1 MAVSA
6 VGLVALL
13 SLAGRRLGVAPQ
25 IILVAAG
32 VALSYLPPF
41 DGLALDPEI
50 VLMGLLPVLLYASAI
65 ALPTS
70 EFRRDL
76 VPIGALSVVLVVVSA
91 IGVGWLLHLWIAGL
105 PLAAGIALGALLSPT
120 DAAATGVIK
129 PLGLSARVLAILNG
143 EALLNDASALV
154 VLRSSLVAGVVG
166 FSAAQGIRD
175 FAYAAI
181 VAFVLGSLIG
191 RVGVEARHRIQ
202 ATAPAT
208 VVSFLV
214 PFAAYLAAEVLGA
227 SGLMAVAAAGIA
239 TLQRGPHRL
248 GALQRMTEHANW
260 HTMEFLVEG
269 AVFLLMGLQLRS
281 LISALNAGGESLPA
295 ALRCGALAL
304 VVLLAVRG
312 VFMALVI
319 ALVGRSTRLR
329 TTRRDTWR
337 DLQTAR
343 TARTDPASVVTDH
356 QTGLDPARRVG
367 LSRLTARV
375 EAYARAHPD
384 GTITRL
390 ARWRRFIARY
400 AADVD
405 YLNREA
411 LHVREGVLLT
421 WAGMRGVVTV
431 AAAQTLPLGLPHR
444 PLLVL
449 IAYAVAAGSLLLQG
463 GTLPLMV
470 RRLGLTGR
478 DTTPPGERRR
488 LYRELFEAATQ
499 RLDDPTLHRGDGRP
513 FDAAIVARVRAQI
526 TGHAKPA
533 GTAAPSVAPLDDEA
547 TLSATERLRE
557 VTALRLVCIEA
568 MRERLLEAQNVG
580 AYTSATIWAALAQ
593 LDADEISTRLHEAP
607 TDDE

>member
-1 MAVSA
+1 VAVSA
-6 VGLVALL
+6 VALVALL
-13 SLAGRRLGVAPQ
+13 SLAGRRLGIAPQ

-41 DGLALDPEI
+41 NGLALDPET
-50 VLMGLLPVLLYASAI
+50 VLMGLLPVLLYASAL

-91 IGVGWLLHLWIAGL
+91 VGVGWLLHVWIAGL

-120 DAAATGVIK
+120 DAAATGGIK

-166 FSAAQGIRD
+166 FSAAHSLGD

-181 VAFVLGSLIG
+181 VAFILGSLIG
-191 RVGVEARHRIQ
+191 RLGVEARHRIQ

-248 GALQRMTEHANW
+248 SALQRMTEHANW

-281 LISALNAGGESLPA
+281 LITALDAGGESLPA
-295 ALRCGALAL
+295 ALGWGALAL
-304 VVLLAVRG
+304 VMLLVVRG

-329 TTRRDTWR
+329 TARRDTWR
-337 DLQTAR
+337 DLR
-343 TARTDPASVVTDH
+343 TARTDPASAVTT
-356 QTGLDPARRVG
+356 QRTGLGPARRAR
-367 LSRLTARV
+367 LSRLTARA
-375 EAYARAHPD
+375 EAYARAHPE
-384 GTITRL
+384 GAITRV
-390 ARWRRFIARY
+390 ARWRGFIARY

-431 AAAQTLPLGLPHR
+431 AAAQTLPLDLPHR
-444 PLLVL
+444 PLLVV

-513 FDAAIVARVRAQI
+513 FDAVIVARVRAQI
-526 TGHAKPA
+526 AGHTEPA